1 MLDNP
6 NMNCNNNFDG
16 VLDADSCS
24 FDSFSQDDSEIDT
37 FSEGDFLES
46 SDEEMTDAQPTNI
59 LGWTGRVGGEE
70 VTTVETFKTETS
82 KQLKAGIHQQI
93 ITDDI
98 IMERSRSR
106 ARVAAAAVV
115 EAQEQQEEQEEVFK
129 FKEDK
134 KSKPKLPEA
143 GLLQSLALLNSSD
156 SSSHC
161 WSDDC
166 DDVHCPVGGMGGM
179 YSYAE
184 YESHN
189 SF

>member
-1 MLDNP
+1 
-6 NMNCNNNFDG
+6 
-16 VLDADSCS
+16 
-24 FDSFSQDDSEIDT
+24 
-37 FSEGDFLES
+37 
-46 SDEEMTDAQPTNI
+46 MTDAQPTNI
-59 LGWTGRVGGEE
+59 FGSAGRVCGEE
-70 VTTVETFKTETS
+70 ATTTETFKTETS

-98 IMERSRSR
+98 IVERRRSR
-106 ARVAAAAVV
+106 ARVAAAIVG
-115 EAQEQQEEQEEVFK
+115 EAAEQQEEQEEVFK

-134 KSKPKLPEA
+134 KSKPKLPEV
-143 GLLQSLALLNSSD
+143 GLLQELALLNSSD

-166 DDVHCPVGGMGGM
+166 EDCDDVHHPVGGMGGM